1 MIYEAENQNAD
12 FGKIQRIKIY
22 LLIANENVFFRKT
35 GGCSIKNFSEWFVGD
50 KRRTL
55 VQKLLSDK
63 SQKLPSYFEGG
74 IFQVNQWLNV
84 L

>member
-1 MIYEAENQNAD
+1 M
-12 FGKIQRIKIY
+12 KM
-22 LLIANENVFFRKT
+22 FFHKT
-35 GGCSIKNFSEWFVGD
+35 GGYSIKKFSERFVGD

-63 SQKLPSYFEGG
+63 SEKLPSYLERG